1 MFYHYCIF
9 STTGNS
15 TSTVFIATNSYN
27 TATPSTTIYSNIL
40 NTTINDMTQFTNTAV
55 ISTGINKSNYDTTA
69 ILNMTESYITVSV
82 TNTGNPTSEIDK
94 ITHVMTSVSETSV
107 SIAPSP
113 MLSSTVIS
121 STSINPTPTQSN
133 TSLVMI
139 VLIIDLQVDVGA
151 ASFKNDMEK
160 KLLDTYIAAK
170 SVFKRRKRRAT
181 TKGSITLEVS
191 VRICVFII

>member
-1 MFYHYCIF
+1 M
-9 STTGNS
+9 
-15 TSTVFIATNSYN
+15 
-27 TATPSTTIYSNIL
+27 
-40 NTTINDMTQFTNTAV
+40 
-55 ISTGINKSNYDTTA
+55 
-69 ILNMTESYITVSV
+69 SV

>member
-1 MFYHYCIF
+1 
-9 STTGNS
+9 
-15 TSTVFIATNSYN
+15 
-27 TATPSTTIYSNIL
+27 
-40 NTTINDMTQFTNTAV
+40 MTEFTNTAV

-107 SIAPSP
+107 SIASSP